1 MSSRDLATVVKT
13 QKAFIKDLL
22 DRLSEKDNKEWTTTH
37 EILRDRAC
45 QPMLGIQ
52 GHLYTVKR
60 ILDYLNDD
68 YFNGLT
74 LEQILEL
81 AKKSIR
87 LTDDNCKMRYKF
99 EDIEEI
105 VNAIYD
111 YQVECKDKTNKEFL
125 DKQLQKISDKLLDK

>member
-22 DRLSEKDNKEWTTTH
+22 DRLEGKISEGKDNRFINFGDKRGLVPIAYIKE
-37 EILRDRAC
+37 LFDD
-45 QPMLGIQ
+45 PYFLG
-52 GHLYTVKR
+52 
-60 ILDYLNDD
+60 LDIN
-68 YFNGLT
+68 
-74 LEQILEL
+74 QIFEL
-81 AKKSIR
+81 AKKSIQ
-87 LTDDNCKMRYKF
+87 LTDDNCKMRHKL

>member
-1 MSSRDLATVVKT
+1 MSSRDLQAVVKT

-22 DRLSEKDNKEWTTTH
+22 DRLERKEIIVSKPKLFFH
-37 EILRDRAC
+37 DV
-45 QPMLGIQ
+45 P
-52 GHLYTVKR
+52 
-60 ILDYLNDD
+60 LDIDELNESLNDS
-68 YFNGLT
+68 YFTGLN
-74 LEQILEL
+74 LQQIFGL

-87 LTDDNCKMRYKF
+87 LTDDNCKMRHRL

-111 YQVECKDKTNKEFL
+111 YQVEFKDKTNKEFL

>member
-13 QKAFIKDLL
+13 QKAFIKELL
-22 DRLSEKDNKEWTTTH
+22 DRLEGKICEGEDNRFISFGDKRGLIPIAYIKE
-37 EILRDRAC
+37 LFDD
-45 QPMLGIQ
+45 PYFLG
-52 GHLYTVKR
+52 
-60 ILDYLNDD
+60 LDIN
-68 YFNGLT
+68 
-74 LEQILEL
+74 QIFEL

-87 LTDDNCKMRYKF
+87 LTDDNCKMRYKL